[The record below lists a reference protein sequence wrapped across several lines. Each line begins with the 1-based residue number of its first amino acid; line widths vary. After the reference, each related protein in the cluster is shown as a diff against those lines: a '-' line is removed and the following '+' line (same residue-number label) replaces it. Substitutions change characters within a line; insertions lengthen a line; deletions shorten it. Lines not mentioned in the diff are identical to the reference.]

1 MTNALDMMVEASGR
15 AIDGI
20 GEAMSGLS
28 QDDRIKL
35 DYAIHQAHLTLWKA
49 EGQARSDWFGNT
61 RFATD
66 PFVRRMAYIYTAG
79 YFAVLALA
87 WVVGL
92 PKDGHDLFITLIGA
106 LTTTQVGISA
116 YCFGSTS
123 SNARKDQLLY
133 QSTPA
138 KPDGG

>member
-1 MTNALDMMVEASGR
+1 MTNALDMMVQASQEAV
-15 AIDGI
+15 DGI
-20 GEAMSGLS
+20 GTAMTHLS
-28 QDDRIKL
+28 QEDRIKL
-35 DYAIHQAHLTLWKA
+35 DYALHQAHLTLWKA

-61 RFATD
+61 RLATD

-79 YFAVLALA
+79 YFAVLGLA

-116 YCFGSTS
+116 YCFGSNSTS
-123 SNARKDQLLY
+123 AGKDQLLY
-133 QSTPA
+133 HSTPV
-138 KPDGG
+138 KQDQP